1 MSRMNVTL
9 RPMPSAELSA
19 SLARIRERYIAD
31 QVSSGMEQQ
40 AAERIASQQLDE
52 LFPNGQPAPGQH
64 MFRVDVDGLPVGELW
79 IGVGPDGDP
88 SRWWVWGVEVEQTAR
103 GQGIGRRAM
112 RLAEEEARAHGATEL
127 GLNVFGSNT
136 VARSLYESLGYE
148 TTAIRMRLPL

>member
-1 MSRMNVTL
+1 MNVTL